1 MNQCANQWIDYECI
15 DTGNGEKLERWKDII
30 LRRPDPQA
38 IWKIEKEDE
47 CWKNPHAHY
56 HRSNKGGGNWEYK
69 KALQEEWKINY
80 RHLTFKVSPT
90 GFKHTG
96 IFPEQAANW
105 DFMMD
110 AIQNADREIRILNL
124 FAYTG
129 GATMAC
135 ASAGASEVVH
145 VDASK
150 GMVQWAKENMVLSHL
165 EDKKI
170 RFIVDDVLKFVEREK
185 RRGRTYHGIIM
196 DPPSYGRGPNGEVWK
211 IEEQLVPLIEACMSI
226 LDDDPLFFLVNSYTT
241 GFSSTVLYNILKTTL
256 LNKYPNGYLEAGENG
271 LPITRTQT
279 ILPCGIYG
287 RWVANEVKKDK

>member
-1 MNQCANQWIDYECI
+1 MNQVAENWKDYECM

-30 LRRPDPQA
+30 LRRPDPQV
-38 IWKIEKEDE
+38 IWPIAEEDAL
-47 CWKNPHAHY
+47 WKQPHAHY
-56 HRSNKGGGNWEYK
+56 HRSKSGGGSWEYK
-69 KALQEEWKINY
+69 KKFKDSWTIEYKNL
-80 RHLTFKVSPT
+80 RFKVSPT

-96 IFPEQAANW
+96 LFPEQAANW

-110 AIQNADREIRILNL
+110 KISHADQDIRVLNL

-150 GMVQWAKENMVLSHL
+150 GMVNWAKENMMLSHL
-165 EDKKI
+165 QDRKI
-170 RFIVDDVLKFVEREK
+170 RFIVDDVLKFVQREK
-185 RRGRTYHGIIM
+185 RRGRTYHAIIM

-211 IEEQLVPLIEACMSI
+211 IEEQLYPLISACLEI
-226 LDDDPLFFLVNSYTT
+226 LDEDPLFFLVNSYTT
-241 GFSSTVLYNILKTTL
+241 GFPPTVLHNL
-256 LNKYPNGYLEAGENG
+256 LHATIARKHGNGYIEAGEIG
-271 LPITRTQT
+271 LPITRSQT

-287 RWVANEVKKDK
+287 KWVKEY